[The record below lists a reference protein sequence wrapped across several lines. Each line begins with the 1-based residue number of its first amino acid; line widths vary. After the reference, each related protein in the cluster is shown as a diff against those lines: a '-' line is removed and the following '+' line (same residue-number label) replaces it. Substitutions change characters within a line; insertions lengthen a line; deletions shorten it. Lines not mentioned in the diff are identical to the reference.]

1 MKKRILS
8 ILLLILVCAVC
19 MPACS
24 STGDSSG
31 ADPKNEVSAPVENT
45 DDPIKDLQQ
54 QIDDLSKEIGKLK
67 EENESL
73 LIKIIELEG
82 QPIIDGDKISQ
93 IKQDYLSQYG
103 FAFGY
108 DNYYGAYGGSEVFFI
123 SGDAAVVKK
132 VNIAGV
138 EFEYNYDWEILV
150 WKDGQFKSLESAY
163 DSGWLSYFDLK
174 IISIR
179 HSAISD
185 IAE

>member
-8 ILLLILVCAVC
+8 ILLLILVCAVFI
-19 MPACS
+19 PACG
-24 STGDSSG
+24 STERSGG
-31 ADPKNEVSAPVENT
+31 ADPKNEVSSPVENT

-67 EENESL
+67 EENEGL

-82 QPIIDGDKISQ
+82 QPKIDSDKLSQ

-103 FAFGY
+103 FAFSY
-108 DNYYGAYGGSEVFFI
+108 NNYYGAYGGSEAFFI
-123 SGDAAVVKK
+123 AGDAAVVKK

-150 WKDGQFKSLESAY
+150 WKDGRFKSLESAY
-163 DSGWLSYFDLK
+163 GSVWLSYFDLK

-179 HSAISD
+179 HSVISD

>member
-8 ILLLILVCAVC
+8 ILLLILVCAVFI
-19 MPACS
+19 PACG
-24 STGDSSG
+24 STEGSG
-31 ADPKNEVSAPVENT
+31 GAGPKNEVSSPVESA
-45 DDPIKDLQQ
+45 DDSVKDLQK
-54 QIDDLSKEIGKLK
+54 QIDDLRKEIEKLK

-73 LIKIIELEG
+73 LIKITELEG
-82 QPIIDGDKISQ
+82 QPIIDSDKLSQ

-150 WKDGQFKSLESAY
+150 WKDGRFKSLESAY